1 MSDPRS
7 STHGVLE
14 MHQRGH
20 GFLRNPAKHYAPTPN
35 DAYVPS
41 QLINKLHLAEGVLLA
56 GTLEPPRRGQGPR
69 LQTVT
74 SIEGA
79 DSKLYR
85 RRAWDEL
92 TPVDPTKWLHLETG
106 PEPLTTR
113 VMDLFTPIGMGQRGL
128 IVAPP
133 RSGKTVLLTH
143 IAQAVLANHPT
154 VHLMILL
161 VDERPEE
168 VTDIKRN
175 IVRKPA
181 VSGPAGAAPGA
192 AATDGPAEPAPP
204 PPVEVIASSSDRDTA
219 NHTRLAEL
227 VVERAKRLTE
237 QGKDVLVLLD
247 SLTRLARAY
256 NKTAGSGR
264 TMSGG
269 VDSKALDVPKR
280 LFGAARAFEEGGTL
294 TILGTALIETGSRM
308 DDVIFQE
315 FKGTGNMELVL
326 NRALAERRVYPA
338 IDLGASGTRK
348 EERLLPPQMLE
359 QITLLRRSM
368 LQMKPVEAMEHLVNR
383 LAKTKS
389 NAEFLLNMS
398 KLGR

>member
-1 MSDPRS
+1 
-7 STHGVLE
+7 
-14 MHQRGH
+14 MHPRGH
-20 GFLRNPAKHYAPTPN
+20 GFLRNPAKNYLPTPA
-35 DAYVPS
+35 DAYVPGP
-41 QLINKLHLAEGVLLA
+41 LINKMNLADGVMLA

-69 LQTVT
+69 LAAVT
-74 SIEGA
+74 EIEGA
-79 DSKLYR
+79 DPKAYR
-85 RRAWDEL
+85 RRKWDEL
-92 TPVDPTKWLHLETG
+92 TAVDPTRWLRLETG

-133 RSGKTVLLTH
+133 RTGKTVLLTH
-143 IAQAVLANHPT
+143 VAQAVMANHPT
-154 VHLMILL
+154 VHLMMLL

-181 VSGPAGAAPGA
+181 EGEA
-192 AATDGPAEPAPP
+192 P
-204 PPVEVIASSSDRDTA
+204 PPVEVIASSSDNDTA
-219 NHTRLAEL
+219 SHTRLAQL

-247 SLTRLARAY
+247 SLTRLARAF
-256 NKTAGSGR
+256 NKTSGSGR

-269 VDSKALDVPKR
+269 VDSKALEVPKR
-280 LFGAARAFEEGGTL
+280 LFGAARAFDEGGSL
-294 TILGTALIETGSRM
+294 TILGTALVETGSRM
-308 DDVIFQE
+308 DEVIFQE

-326 NRALAERRVYPA
+326 NRGLAERRVYPA

-348 EERLLPPQMLE
+348 EERLLPPEMLE
-359 QITLLRRSM
+359 QVTLIRRSLM
-368 LQMKPVEAMEHLVNR
+368 QMKPIEAMESLVKQ

-389 NAEFLLNMS
+389 NAEFLGMVS
-398 KLGR
+398 KFVR

>member
-1 MSDPRS
+1 MSDPRNS
-7 STHGVLE
+7 AHGVLE

-20 GFLRNPAKHYAPTPN
+20 GFLRNPAKNYAPTPN
-35 DAYVPS
+35 DAYVPG
-41 QLINKLHLAEGVLLA
+41 QLIGKFNLAEGVLLT

-69 LQTVT
+69 LASVT
-74 SIEGA
+74 QIEGG
-79 DSKLYR
+79 DPKTYR
-85 RRAWDEL
+85 RRNWDEL
-92 TPVDPTKWLHLETG
+92 TAVDPTKWLRLETG
-106 PEPLTTR
+106 AEPLTTR
-113 VMDLFTPIGMGQRGL
+113 VMDMFTPIGMGQRGL

-133 RSGKTVLLTH
+133 RTGKTVLLTH
-143 IAQAVLANHPT
+143 IAQGAMVNHPN
-154 VHLMILL
+154 VHLIILL

-181 VSGPAGAAPGA
+181 EGDSAA
-192 AATDGPAEPAPP
+192 P
-204 PPVEVIASSSDRDTA
+204 PPVEVIASSSDQNTA
-219 NHTRLAEL
+219 NHTRLAQL

-247 SLTRLARAY
+247 SLTRLARAF

-269 VDSKALDVPKR
+269 VDAKALDVPKR
-280 LFGAARAFEEGGTL
+280 LFGAARAFDEGGTL

-308 DDVIFQE
+308 DEVIFQE

-326 NRALAERRVYPA
+326 NRQLAERRIYPA

-348 EERLLPPQMLE
+348 EERLLPAEMLE

-368 LQMKPVEAMEHLVNR
+368 LSLKPIEAIEGLVKQ
-383 LAKTKS
+383 LTKTKS
-389 NAEFLLNMS
+389 NAEFLGVVS
-398 KLGR
+398 KFVK

>member
-1 MSDPRS
+1 MSDPRNS
-7 STHGVLE
+7 AHGVLE
-14 MHQRGH
+14 MHPRGH
-20 GFLRNPAKHYAPTPN
+20 GFLRNPARHYAVTPN
-35 DAYVPS
+35 DAYVPGP
-41 QLINKLHLAEGVLLA
+41 LIHKLNLAEGVMLG

-69 LQTVT
+69 LVAVT

-79 DSKLYR
+79 DPKLFR
-85 RRAWDEL
+85 RRGWDEL
-92 TPVDPTKWLHLETG
+92 TPVDPTKWLRLETG
-106 PEPLTTR
+106 AEPLTTR

-143 IAQAVLANHPT
+143 IAQAVLTNHPN
-154 VHLMILL
+154 VYLMILL
-161 VDERPEE
+161 VDARPEE

-175 IVRKPA
+175 IIRKPA
-181 VSGPAGAAPGA
+181 EGDDVAQ
-192 AATDGPAEPAPP
+192 
-204 PPVEVIASSSDRDTA
+204 PPVEVIASSSDQNTA
-219 NHTRLAEL
+219 NHTRLAQL
-227 VVERAKRLTE
+227 VIERAKRITE
-237 QGKDVLVLLD
+237 QGRDVVVLLD

-308 DDVIFQE
+308 DEVIFQE

-348 EERLLPPQMLE
+348 EERLLPAEQLE
-359 QITLLRRSM
+359 QITLIRRTLM
-368 LQMKPVEAMEHLVNR
+368 QQKPIEAMESLVKQMK
-383 LAKTKS
+383 KTTS
-389 NAEFLLNMS
+389 NAEFLAMVS
-398 KLGR
+398 KFGR